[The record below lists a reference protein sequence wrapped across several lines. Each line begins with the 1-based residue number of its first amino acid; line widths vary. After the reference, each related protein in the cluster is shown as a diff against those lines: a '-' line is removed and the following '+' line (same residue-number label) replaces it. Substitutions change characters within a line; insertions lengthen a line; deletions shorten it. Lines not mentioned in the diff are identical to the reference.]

1 MENYIIDICLL
12 IPLAWGL
19 VRGLYRGLTLSIGSL
34 IGLILGIYMA
44 NSYSPDLSAV
54 FLKQFTLSRNVSYAI
69 AYFVIFSGV
78 TIIMFLISK
87 LLDKFFKFVM
97 LSWLN
102 KLLGAIFGVFK
113 YALVLSVCINLLEVA
128 NNYVSFI
135 PEQKKSESI
144 LYTPIEKLVPTILP
158 YVKFYVNSDE

>member
-158 YVKFYVNSDE
+158 YIKFYANSNE